1 MLEWPK
7 SKTLP
12 TPNAGKDVEQ
22 RELLFVA
29 GGNAKWHSHVGDS
42 VVVSYKTEH
51 APYSLTPW
59 YLLKGAKKLEPHKNL
74 HMDVDIC
81 FSHSCPNLEVTVMSS
96 SR

>member
-51 APYSLTPW
+51 ALPILFDSLVFTQR
-59 YLLKGAKKLEPHKNL
+59 
-74 HMDVDIC
+74 
-81 FSHSCPNLEVTVMSS
+81 S
-96 SR
+96 